1 MKHSLLLLLVMLG
14 ISSMLHAQ
22 QKDTVSVLGYYESGN
37 RYGTL
42 NEAIDAAKAN
52 GSINNTVFKL
62 TPYEIYVLNR
72 SIYLDHGQNLEIVA
86 PKPLRAGEGTPEEVQ
101 NSAPPQI
108 VWTEEPIDRGYI
120 IQSYGDVVMKNIWVR
135 YADILGNKVASS
147 SIVFENQQDANDP
160 EQGDFDGCIFDYAGI
175 GVEAG
180 GAITVKAN
188 HFVGNFTN
196 CYFRNLSDNHF
207 RYYGRAVSFP
217 YQSTEWHYDK
227 LFFENCTFTNIGRI
241 VMEEANEY
249 GDNIHINHCTMLNSL
264 EWVVQTQGLLR
275 NASITN
281 SIFVNPNV
289 LGYRALDVCNQNQNY
304 NDFLAGR
311 CDSPGG
317 GLLNGITPV
326 DSLSIAVPFT
336 DYDRKLFIGNNV
348 YGFTDY
354 IKAWYEGCGWC
365 REQIRQRRREELYHP
380 PPMLGEDEISFIDST
395 DAQGNKVFK
404 TMNVDWSTIYDVAP
418 NFIVEATNQ
427 DTFLIFVEYK
437 WWNNA
442 DIDWSYRPEA
452 GFNQTWPL
460 PENLA
465 YTNTAYQ
472 TAAMGGFPLGDLNWY
487 PEKLQAWQ
495 AQRDAEWTTINNWL
509 NYGTPN
515 PSSVKETAG
524 PVPTN
529 YSLEQNYP
537 NPFNPTTQIEYAI
550 PMAGFVSL
558 KVFNALGQEV
568 ATIFSGHQKP
578 GKYVATFNASGLA
591 SGVYIYRLQAGGVS
605 MIKKLLLM
613 E

>member
-1 MKHSLLLLLVMLG
+1 MKHSLLFLLVMLG
-14 ISSMLHAQ
+14 MSSMLYAQ
-22 QKDTVSVLGYYESGN
+22 QKDTVSVQGYYESGN
-37 RYGTL
+37 QYGTL
-42 NEAIDAAKAN
+42 NDAIDAAIAN
-52 GSINNTVFKL
+52 GTINNTVFKL
-62 TPYEIYVLNR
+62 TPYEVYVLNR
-72 SIYLDHGQNLEIVA
+72 SIYLDHNQNLEIVA
-86 PKPLRAGEGTPEEVQ
+86 PKPLKAGEGTAEEVQ

-108 VWTEEPIDRGYI
+108 VWTEEAIDRGYI

-135 YADILGNKVASS
+135 YADILGNKVAST

-180 GAITVKAN
+180 GAVTVKAN

-207 RYYGRAVSFP
+207 QYYGRAVSFP

-227 LFFENCTFTNIGRI
+227 LLFENCTFTNIGRI
-241 VMEEANEY
+241 VMEEGNEY
-249 GDNIHINHCTMLNSL
+249 GDNILINHCTMLNSI

-289 LGYRALDVCNQNQNY
+289 FGYRALDVCDETQDY
-304 NDFLAGR
+304 NDFEDGL

-326 DSLSIAVPFT
+326 DSLTIVVPFT

-348 YGFTDY
+348 YAFTDY
-354 IKAWYEGCGWC
+354 MKAWYEGCGWC
-365 REQIRQRRREELYHP
+365 REQIRQRLREELFHP

-404 TMNVDWSTIYDVAP
+404 TLNVDWSTIYDVDP
-418 NFIVEATNQ
+418 GFIVEATNQ
-427 DTFLIFVEYK
+427 DTFLLFVEYK
-437 WWNNA
+437 WSTAA
-442 DIDWSYRPEA
+442 DVDWSYEPGA
-452 GFNQTWPL
+452 GFLQKWPL

-465 YTNTAYQ
+465 YNNIAYQ

-487 PEKLQAWQ
+487 PDKLEAWKS
-495 AQRDAEWTTINNWL
+495 QRDAEWTTINNWL
-509 NYGTPN
+509 DYGTPN
-515 PSSVKETAG
+515 PSSVKETTG

-537 NPFNPTTQIEYAI
+537 NPFNPTTQIEYSI
-550 PMAGFVSL
+550 PAAGFVSL

-578 GKYVATFNASGLA
+578 GKYVATFDASGLS
-591 SGVYIYRLQAGGVS
+591 SGVYMYRLQTGGVS
-605 MIKKLLLM
+605 IIKKLLLM